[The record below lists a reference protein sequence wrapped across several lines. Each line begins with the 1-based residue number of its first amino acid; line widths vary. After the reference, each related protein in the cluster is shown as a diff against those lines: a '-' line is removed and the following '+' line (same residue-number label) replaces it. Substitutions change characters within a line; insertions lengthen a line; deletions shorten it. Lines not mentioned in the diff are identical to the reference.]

1 MLILVTG
8 ASAGFGEAIS
18 ERLVGDGHRVVGIAR
33 RGERLEAM
41 RERLGPAFH
50 PHVLDLADEA
60 ATLGLLESLPA
71 EFRAVDVLVN
81 NAGLALGL
89 DKAQSAKVEDWR
101 RMIDINVIALTLLTR
116 AVLPGMVERNS
127 GHVINIGSTAGSYPY
142 PGGNVYGATKAYVRQ
157 FSLNLRADLAGTAVR
172 VTNVEPGMVGGTE
185 FSVVRFNGDA
195 DEARKRYEGVTALTA
210 ADIAETVSW
219 VASQPRHVNVN
230 TIELMP
236 VAQSFGALQ
245 ISRGL

>member
-8 ASAGFGEAIS
+8 ASAGFGKAIS
-18 ERLVGDGHRVVGIAR
+18 ERLIGEGHRVVGVAR
-33 RGERLEAM
+33 RKDRLDAM
-41 RERLGPAFH
+41 QERLGPAFH
-50 PHVLDLADEA
+50 PLVLDLADEA

-71 EFRAVDVLVN
+71 DLRAIDVLVN
-81 NAGLALGL
+81 NAGLALGM
-89 DKAQSAKVEDWR
+89 DKAPVARVEDWR
-101 RMIDINVIALTLLTR
+101 RMIDVNVIALTLLCR
-116 AVLPGMVERNS
+116 AVLPGMVERNA
-127 GHVINIGSTAGSYPY
+127 GHIINIGSTAGSYPY

-195 DEARKRYEGVTALTA
+195 EEARKRYEGVTALTA

-219 VASQPRHVNVN
+219 VASLPKHVNVN

-236 VAQSFGALQ
+236 VAQTFGALH
-245 ISRGL
+245 ISRDR

>member
-18 ERLVGDGHRVVGIAR
+18 ARLIGEGHRVVGVAR
-33 RGERLEAM
+33 RKDRLDAM

-60 ATLGLLESLPA
+60 ATLALPDVLPA

-81 NAGLALGL
+81 NAGLALGM
-89 DKAQSAKVEDWR
+89 DKAQSAKVDDWR
-101 RMIDINVIALTLLTR
+101 RMIDINVIGLTLLTR

-172 VTNVEPGMVGGTE
+172 VTNIEPGMVGGTE
-185 FSVVRFNGDA
+185 FSVVRFNGDVG
-195 DEARKRYEGVTALTA
+195 EAQKRYEGVVALTA
-210 ADIAETVSW
+210 ADIAEAVSW
-219 VASQPRHVNVN
+219 IASLPKHVNVN

-236 VAQSFGALQ
+236 VAQTFGALH
-245 ISRGL
+245 ISRAG